1 MPVRYPD
8 RIRLANLPT
17 PLVRLERLSSQLGG
31 AQLWIKRDDLTGLEL
46 SGNKV
51 RKLEYLLA
59 DAIASDCDTIVTVG
73 SVQSNHCRAT
83 AAACAR
89 LGLRAHLVLWGDPPP
104 APVGNLLLDRLFG
117 AGITFV
123 AREDYEQRGDA
134 VADAAV
140 EQLRAEGRRPRLIP
154 TGGSEPLGC
163 WGYIRAAAEL
173 AEQLVAR
180 GIDACDVV
188 VPLSSGGTYGGLLLG
203 VLLHRLEQLT
213 IHAVPVSDDVAT
225 HRERVCR
232 LCHEAVEMFDFPIF
246 CDESRLSFIDGY
258 IGPGYGEVYPEL
270 IETIRLAAREE
281 GLILDPVYTGKAFCA
296 VLDQI
301 RQDRLGRE
309 RPVVFIHTGGAF
321 ATLAAGGQVVP

>member
-17 PLVRLERLSSQLGG
+17 PLVRLERLGSELGG
-31 AQLWIKRDDLTGLEL
+31 AQLWTKRDDLTGLEL

-59 DAIASDCDTIVTVG
+59 DAVASNCDTIVTVG

-89 LGLRAHLVLWGDPPP
+89 LGLRAHLVLWGDAPPRP
-104 APVGNLLLDRLFG
+104 AGNLLLDRLFG
-117 AGITFV
+117 AELTFV
-123 AREDYEQRGDA
+123 PREAFEADGDA
-134 VADAAV
+134 IAEPVV
-140 EQLRAEGRRPRLIP
+140 EQLRAAGRQVRFIP
-154 TGGSEPLGC
+154 AGGSEPLGC

-188 VPLSSGGTYGGLLLG
+188 VPVSTGGTYGGLLLG

-213 IHAVPVSDDVAT
+213 IHAVPVGDDVAT
-225 HRERVCR
+225 LRARVCR
-232 LCHEAVEMFDFPIF
+232 LCHEAVESFDFPIF
-246 CDESRLSFIDGY
+246 CDESRLSFIEGY
-258 IGPGYGEVYPEL
+258 AGPGYGESYPEL
-270 IETIRLAAREE
+270 LETIRLAAREE
-281 GLILDPVYTGKAFCA
+281 GLILDPVYSGKAFCA

-301 RQDRLGRE
+301 RQNNLGRE

-321 ATLAAGGQVVP
+321 SLFARGDEILT

>member
-17 PLVRLERLSSQLGG
+17 PLVRLERLSSELSG
-31 AQLWIKRDDLTGLEL
+31 ARLWVKRDDLTGLEL

-59 DAIASDCDTIVTVG
+59 AALEDGCDTIVTVG
-73 SVQSNHCRAT
+73 SVQSNHCRST

-89 LGLRAHLVLWGDPPP
+89 LGLRAHLVLWGDLPQQP
-104 APVGNLLLDRLFG
+104 AGNLLLDRLFG
-117 AGITFV
+117 AEITHV
-123 AREDYEQRGDA
+123 SQSEYEARGDELCQQ
-134 VADAAV
+134 VV
-140 EQLRAEGRRPRLIP
+140 QAEHEAGRKVRFIP
-154 TGGSEPLGC
+154 AGGSEPLGC

-188 VPLSSGGTYGGLLLG
+188 VPVSTGGTYGGLLLG

-213 IHAVPVSDDVAT
+213 IHAVPVCDDVPT

-232 LCHEAVEMFDFPIF
+232 LCHDAVQRFEFPIA
-246 CDESRLSFIDGY
+246 CDESRLSFLDGY
-258 IGPGYGEVYPEL
+258 VGPGYGQSCPEL
-270 IETIRLAAREE
+270 IGAIRLAAREE
-281 GLILDPVYTGKAFCA
+281 GLILDPVYSGKAFWA
-296 VLDQI
+296 LLDQI
-301 RQDRLGRE
+301 RQDRLGRD

-321 ATLAAGGQVVP
+321 AALAWGERLVS